1 MMKTVYLALGTNLGN
16 REKNLKDALLLI
28 GKKMPVIAKS
38 WVYQSAPM
46 YVATQPA
53 FLNMACAVK
62 THLSPADV
70 LRYAK
75 SVESEIGRTPTYRN
89 GPRVMDVDVLFYG
102 DEVVNIKNPDLT
114 IPHMRYAERTFVLQP
129 MVDIA
134 PDFICPKTGQTMQ
147 MQMDK
152 LSEKLDAKERG
163 TDALGIYPYLQ
174 IP

>member
-1 MMKTVYLALGTNLGN
+1 MKTVYLALGTNLGN
-16 REKNLKDALLLI
+16 REDNLKKALVLI
-28 GKKMPVIAKS
+28 NKKMPVSAKS

-46 YVATQPA
+46 YVAQQPA
-53 FLNMACAVK
+53 FLNMVCAVK
-62 THLSPADV
+62 TDLSAQDV

-75 SVESEIGRTPTYRN
+75 AVESEIGRTPTYRN
-89 GPRVMDVDVLFYG
+89 GPRVMEVEVLFYG
-102 DEVVNIKNPDLT
+102 DDVIALKNPDLI

-134 PDFICPKTGQTMQ
+134 PDFVCPKTGKTMQ
-147 MQMDK
+147 AQMDALCKK
-152 LSEKLDAKERG
+152 LGAEKRD

>member
-1 MMKTVYLALGTNLGN
+1 MKTVYLALGTNLGN
-16 REKNLKDALLLI
+16 REDNLKNALLLI
-28 GKKMPVIAKS
+28 GRKMPVVAKS

-46 YVATQPA
+46 YVASQPA

-62 THLSPADV
+62 TNLSPADV

-102 DEVVNIKNPDLT
+102 DEIVKLKNPDLT

-134 PDFICPKTGQTMQ
+134 PDFVCPKTGKTMQ
-147 MQMDK
+147 CQMDI
-152 LSEKLDAKERG
+152 LSEKLGAEKGD
-163 TDALGIYPYLQ
+163 TDTLGIYPYLQ
-174 IP
+174 IT